1 LTRALG
7 DKKRE
12 EQQMKTMDAMRRSG
26 VGIGPER
33 TVREAAEIME
43 QAGVGSLAVI
53 DGTSLVG
60 IVTDRDLVRRA
71 LAPGLAPDAR
81 VDSVMTTPVTTIAA
95 DADLHDALA
104 VFRTHGVRRLAVV
117 RDGQFVGMITIDDLL
132 VDVAADLAD
141 LARPVTAEILFAHRD
156 NVVRA

>member
-1 LTRALG
+1 
-7 DKKRE
+7 
-12 EQQMKTMDAMRRSG
+12 MKTMDAMRRSG

-95 DADLHDALA
+95 DADLHDAFA

>member
-1 LTRALG
+1 MRTI
-7 DKKRE
+7 
-12 EQQMKTMDAMRRSG
+12 DAVRRSG

-33 TVREAAEIME
+33 TVRDAAAIME

-53 DGTSLVG
+53 DGTRLVG

-71 LAPGLAPDAR
+71 LAPGLAPDVR
-81 VDSVMTTPVTTIAA
+81 VDTAMTSPVVTIDA
-95 DADLHDALA
+95 DADLHDAFA
-104 VFRTHGVRRLAVV
+104 VFRTHGIRRLAVL

-132 VDVAADLAD
+132 VDLAADLAD

-156 NVVRA
+156 SVVRA